1 MIPLIKMENISKTY
15 TIGPNKLNI
24 LKSINIKI
32 NKGELIGIIGQSGSG
47 KSTLMNIIGLLD
59 KPTNGNYLMEG
70 VAVDYSD
77 DNRLSELRNRKIG
90 FIFQQYNLISTLTA
104 VENVKLP
111 LFYRRESPSI
121 SFKKAIKALEK
132 VEMSN
137 RYNHK
142 PSEMSGGQQQRV
154 AIARALVGSP
164 DIILADDPT
173 GALDADTSNKI
184 MELLIDLNEKERK
197 TIIIITH
204 DPEIANRCKI
214 VYKMKDGALIL

>member
-70 VAVDYSD
+70 VPVDYSD
-77 DNRLSELRNRKIG
+77 DNRLSELINRKIG

-111 LFYRRESPSI
+111 LLYRRESPSI
-121 SFKKAIKALEK
+121 SFKKAIIIQNFKWPPHLCFIMMVICWLPNAVQTSWSCK
-132 VEMSN
+132 VGWL
-137 RYNHK
+137 
-142 PSEMSGGQQQRV
+142 SG
-154 AIARALVGSP
+154 A
-164 DIILADDPT
+164 
-173 GALDADTSNKI
+173 
-184 MELLIDLNEKERK
+184 
-197 TIIIITH
+197 
-204 DPEIANRCKI
+204 
-214 VYKMKDGALIL
+214 

>member
-164 DIILADDPT
+164 DIILADEPT